1 MPDIDLLHA
10 PEPSH
15 YDFNCDYFLVSS
27 SRARRI
33 AIDTFAAIVSLL
45 KPTVLACL
53 VESSPM
59 GLVGAYPA
67 CFHLALANNIDVF
80 ALAKKDA
87 RNYRTVGNLHLR
99 GGTALIFQ
107 DVLTTGAA
115 VINVAK
121 HLRSHNCRV
130 LGALAI
136 FDRKRGAEELLAR
149 QSLSQRQN
157 CALVAIAGNVIEQP
171 KIVRSPFDL
180 PDICV
185 GDTINIFRNTRIGDF
200 GVLVCSDLANP
211 EIIEKLKG
219 NLDLLITVER
229 NKAVNAYAH
238 LAFTAA
244 YEIGCYVLLAND
256 SIHGPSLL
264 AMPRKRER
272 DRLRWLNAD
281 ELEKIS
287 YMSLK
292 TRDLRKKAG
301 EFLRT

>member
-1 MPDIDLLHA
+1 VPL
-10 PEPSH
+10 ESR
-15 YDFNCDYFLVSS
+15 DFF
-27 SRARRI
+27 ARVTR
-33 AIDTFAAIVSLL
+33 DHPIV
-45 KPTVLACL
+45 
-53 VESSPM
+53 
-59 GLVGAYPA
+59 
-67 CFHLALANNIDVF
+67 I
-80 ALAKKDA
+80 
-87 RNYRTVGNLHLR
+87 
-99 GGTALIFQ
+99 
-107 DVLTTGAA
+107 
-115 VINVAK
+115 VAGQEY
-121 HLRSHNCRV
+121 N
-130 LGALAI
+130 
-136 FDRKRGAEELLAR
+136 
-149 QSLSQRQN
+149 SQRQN
-157 CALVAIAGNVIEQP
+157 CALVAVAGNVIEQP

-185 GDTINIFRNTRIGDF
+185 GDTINVFRNTRVGDF
-200 GVLVCSDLANP
+200 AVLVCSDLASP

-272 DRLRWLNAD
+272 DRLRWLTVD

-292 TRDLRKKAG
+292 LRDLRKKAG